1 MNTFCDV
8 HHLLVLVEIAV
19 SLILFK
25 GKKLK
30 KSTKFALLYKLCQ
43 PVKSQTS
50 KLVSVEGQAG
60 VHLCLP
66 IIVT

>member
-8 HHLLVLVEIAV
+8 HHFLVLVKIV

-30 KSTKFALLYKLCQ
+30 KSTKFALLYIFCQ

-66 IIVT
+66 IILT